1 MLKRVNSFIPVLIV
15 PVLISAALAGCRTAG
30 SPDPGKAQT
39 PVYQESQGLETEGM
53 GEMEMPGEKNTQL
66 LEAAAKGDAE
76 KVRTLI
82 GEGADVNARDSHG
95 NTPVMAAAINRRPEA
110 VRVLLEAGAD
120 VNIRNDRSDNLFLY
134 AGAEGDMELLRLAI
148 SAGADPALTNRYG
161 GTALI
166 PASERGH
173 TDIVRELLTRTQV
186 DVNHVNRLGWTAL
199 LEAVILG
206 DGGEV
211 HRTIIRLLLDHGADV
226 HLPDGDGVTAYRHA
240 VSRNFTAIAEMLE
253 AAGGR

>member
-1 MLKRVNSFIPVLIV
+1 MPVRFNSFIPVLIF
-15 PVLISAALAGCRTAG
+15 PVLVSAMLTGCGDAGGPEPGTAQ
-30 SPDPGKAQT
+30 SP
-39 PVYQESQGLETEGM
+39 VSQQSQIQETEGN
-53 GEMEMPGEKNTQL
+53 EMTEISSEKNKRL
-66 LEAAAKGDAE
+66 LDAAAKGDAD
-76 KVRTLI
+76 KIRALI
-82 GEGADVNARDSHG
+82 GEGADADARDSQG
-95 NTPVMAAAINRRPEA
+95 NTAVMAAAVNRRPEA

-173 TDIVRELLTRTQV
+173 TDIVRELLTRTGV

-206 DGGEV
+206 DGGEA
-211 HRTIIRLLLDHGADV
+211 HQTIVRLLLEHGADV
-226 HLPDGDGVTAYRHA
+226 NLPDEDGVTPYRHA
-240 VSRNFTAIAEMLE
+240 VSRNFGEIAAMLK

>member
-1 MLKRVNSFIPVLIV
+1 MFMRINSFIPALIV
-15 PVLISAALAGCRTAG
+15 PVLISSALTGCGTAV
-30 SPDPGKAQT
+30 SPDPGTAQT
-39 PVYQESQGLETEGM
+39 PVYQGSQVPETEGN
-53 GEMEMPGEKNTQL
+53 GKMEMTSEKNTRL

-82 GEGADVNARDSHG
+82 GEGAEVDARDSQG
-95 NTPVMAAAINRRPEA
+95 NTAVMAAAINRRHEA
-110 VRVLLEAGAD
+110 VRVLLKAGAD
-120 VNIRNDRSDNLFLY
+120 VNIRNDRFDNLFLY

-173 TDIVRELLTRTQV
+173 VDIVRELLTRTRV

-206 DGGEV
+206 DGGEA
-211 HRTIIRLLLDHGADV
+211 HQTIVRLLLEHEADV
-226 HLPDGDGVTAYRHA
+226 NLPDGDGVTAYRHA
-240 VSRNFTAIAEMLE
+240 VSRNFTAIAAMLE

>member
-1 MLKRVNSFIPVLIV
+1 MFKRVHSFIPVLIV
-15 PVLISAALAGCRTAG
+15 PVLISAALTGCRTAR
-30 SPDPGKAQT
+30 SPDPGTAQT
-39 PVYQESQGLETEGM
+39 PVYQESQGLETEGI
-53 GEMEMPGEKNTQL
+53 GKMEMPGEKNKQL

-82 GEGADVNARDSHG
+82 GEGAGVNAQDSYG
-95 NTPVMAAAINRRPEA
+95 NTPVMAAAINRHPEA

-173 TDIVRELLTRTQV
+173 ADIVRELLTRTRV

-211 HRTIIRLLLDHGADV
+211 HQTIIRLLLEHGADV
-226 HLPDGDGVTAYRHA
+226 QLPDGDGVTAYRHA
-240 VSRNFTAIAEMLE
+240 VSRNFTAIAAMLE

>member
-1 MLKRVNSFIPVLIV
+1 MFMRINSFIPALIV
-15 PVLISAALAGCRTAG
+15 PVLISSALTGCGTAV
-30 SPDPGKAQT
+30 SPDPGTAQT
-39 PVYQESQGLETEGM
+39 PVYQGSQVPETEGI
-53 GEMEMPGEKNTQL
+53 GKMEMTSEKNTQL

-82 GEGADVNARDSHG
+82 GEGAEVDARDSQG
-95 NTPVMAAAINRRPEA
+95 NTAVMAAAINRRHEA
-110 VRVLLEAGAD
+110 VRVLLKAGAD

-173 TDIVRELLTRTQV
+173 VDIVRELLTRTRV

-206 DGGEV
+206 NGGEA
-211 HRTIIRLLLDHGADV
+211 HQTIIRLMLEHGADV
-226 HLPDGDGVTAYRHA
+226 NLPDGDGVTAYRHA
-240 VSRNFTAIAEMLE
+240 VSRNFTAIAAMLE